1 MVYPPY
7 FIYQTENIAQ
17 MDWFISLFTQ
27 HTTLQAL
34 FVLSLISAIGL
45 FLGNLK
51 VKGISLGVTFVFFV
65 GIIAGHLGI
74 SVEEN
79 MLRYAE
85 DFGLILFVYALGL
98 QVGPGFFSSL
108 AHGGVKFNVLALA
121 LAVVTLIIAVGLTF
135 ILPINIPDMMG
146 IFCGATTNTPALG
159 ALQQTLLNMG
169 LSTESAAAGCAVAY
183 PLGLVGVIFAAI
195 IIHKFFARK
204 SNLTAED
211 KTQTKPY
218 YAEFEIS
225 NPAIFGKTVVEID
238 QIANCS
244 DSCVITHIWKN
255 GNVAIF
261 KASDTLEKGDRV
273 LVVCPVKDIPSLR
286 LLFGTQTDKDW
297 NTEEIDWDTA
307 DGQLT
312 AKNILITRKEVNGKS
327 LGSLRLRTLY
337 GINCIHI
344 YRGGVMLLP
353 SPNLL
358 LQLGDSL
365 AVVGERKALEELPPL
380 LGDTVKALDE
390 PNLIAIFIG
399 LILGIVLGCVP
410 IHIPGIE
417 IPVTLGLAG
426 GPIIMGILIGTFG
439 PRFHIV
445 TYTTPS
451 ANLMLRSI
459 GLSLFLAGLGLE
471 SGAVFFKTAFSAQGA
486 MWVGAGFILTMLP
499 LLLLGFVAM
508 KFYKVDYAS
517 LIGIICGSM
526 ANPMALDYVNTI
538 IPGNRQSVAYATV
551 FALSLF
557 ARIVLLQIVV
567 LLLL

>member
-1 MVYPPY
+1 
-7 FIYQTENIAQ
+7 
-17 MDWFISLFTQ
+17 MDWFTNLFTQ
-27 HTTLQAL
+27 HSTLQAL

-74 SVEEN
+74 SVDDN

-108 AHGGVKFNVLALA
+108 AHGGIKFNVLALA
-121 LAVVTLIIAVGLTF
+121 LAIITLVIAVVLTF

-146 IFCGATTNTPALG
+146 IFCGSTTNTPALG

-183 PLGLVGVIFAAI
+183 PLGLLGVIIAAI
-195 IIHKFFARK
+195 IIRQFFANK
-204 SNLTAED
+204 SNLTADD
-211 KTQTKPY
+211 KTQKPY

-225 NPAIFGKTVVEID
+225 NPAIIGKTVIEID

-261 KASDTLEKGDRV
+261 KASDILEKGDRV
-273 LVVCPVKDIPSLR
+273 LVVCTIKDVPSLR
-286 LLFGTQTDKDW
+286 ILFGTQTEKDW
-297 NTEEIDWDTA
+297 NTEEIDWNTA

-327 LGSLRLRTLY
+327 LGSLRLRALY

-390 PNLIAIFIG
+390 PNLISIFIG
-399 LILGIVLGCVP
+399 LLLGIVLGCIP
-410 IHIPGIE
+410 IPLPGIE
-417 IPVTLGLAG
+417 LPVSLGLAG
-426 GPIIMGILIGTFG
+426 GPIIMGILVGTFG

-499 LLLLGFVAM
+499 LIILGFFAM
-508 KFYKVDYAS
+508 KFFKVDYAS

-526 ANPMALDYVNTI
+526 ANPMALDYINTI